1 MVLQNP
7 SLSASP
13 IRKALSSEIGYPCAK
28 ERLTGELSQ
37 PRWLGASSDY
47 LLNTGVSVSKL
58 QVCWPLSCLVENEIV
73 LYLSVR
79 VGMLYM

>member
-1 MVLQNP
+1 MRLHGFAEPFTQCLP
-7 SLSASP
+7 YKEGTELS
-13 IRKALSSEIGYPCAK
+13 AK

-37 PRWLGASSDY
+37 PRLLGALSDY

-58 QVCWPLSCLVENEIV
+58 HVCWPLICFVENKMV
-73 LYLSVR
+73 LYLSVK